1 LEIKEITTHSETIY
15 NGKIITVKKDTVTLP
30 DGNIALREVV
40 EHPGGVGVLPMDENG
55 FIFHTASTKDVFRQM
70 KENPKAEMCF
80 SCGGTQ
86 IRVTGVMEQVFDEE
100 LRAEIF
106 AHPSRKFLQA
116 WVANGID
123 NLLQVLGML
132 QAPEIRMTWSNEQ
145 KEGLVWLFDFC
156 ESIDIDSWKPIAF
169 PFLK

>member
-1 LEIKEITTHSETIY
+1 MTSKEILKLVNENPAFHLA
-15 NGKIITVKKDTVTLP
+15 TV
-30 DGNIALREVV
+30 DGDQPRVRGMLLFRA
-40 EHPGGVGVLPMDENG
+40 DENG

-116 WVANGID
+116 WIANGID
-123 NLLQVLGML
+123 NLLQVFIMKDCS
-132 QAPEIRMTWSNEQ
+132 AVTWTMETNFEP
-145 KEGLVWLFDFC
+145 KKTIE
-156 ESIDIDSWKPIAF
+156 
-169 PFLK
+169 LK

>member
-1 LEIKEITTHSETIY
+1 MTSKEILKLVNENPAFHLA
-15 NGKIITVKKDTVTLP
+15 TV
-30 DGNIALREVV
+30 DGDQPRVRGMLLFRA
-40 EHPGGVGVLPMDENG
+40 DENG

-123 NLLQVLGML
+123 NLLQVFIMKDCS
-132 QAPEIRMTWSNEQ
+132 AVTWTMETNFEP
-145 KEGLVWLFDFC
+145 KKAIE
-156 ESIDIDSWKPIAF
+156 
-169 PFLK
+169 LK